1 VNNTS
6 TARAVEAVLP
16 LNVRI
21 PAALSREFGLLTARL
36 GVTKQAAVAQA
47 LRLWI
52 TQQTYPNRT
61 RREAPLISSD
71 RTGSI
76 DLTNEQIDD
85 ILFS

>member
-1 VNNTS
+1 VNNTG
-6 TARAVEAVLP
+6 TARAVEAVVP

-21 PAALSREFGLLTARL
+21 PAPLSREFGLLTARL
-36 GVTKQAAVAQA
+36 GVTKQAAVEQA

-61 RREAPLISSD
+61 MGEAPLISSD

-76 DLTNEQIDD
+76 DLTNEQIDE